1 MEEVDVGNERVS
13 LATKVKFNA
22 HQTMRLF
29 IVSGDKSL
37 GRNQEESNRDQCFDG
52 SIQYVRVF
60 RAGER
65 IDVQNSEGP
74 TQENGSA

>member
-1 MEEVDVGNERVS
+1 MEEIDVENERVS
-13 LATKVKFNA
+13 LTTKVKFNA

-37 GRNQEESNRDQCFDG
+37 DRDQEESNRDQRFDG
-52 SIQYVRVF
+52 SIQYVLVF
-60 RAGER
+60 RTGER
-65 IDVQNSEGP
+65 GDVQNSEGP